1 MSLAL
6 VAARGGLLA
15 AVALLILRA
24 AGNCGT
30 DRRNLFSHPP
40 RKGPHGH
47 SRFHQGLDRSRPRLH
62 TVDVAGDGQHFEALV
77 VSDAFR
83 GLSRL
88 ARHRLVYAALGD
100 RMRAEIHALSMTTV
114 TPDEHARH

>member
-1 MSLAL
+1 MVTPDSIKAS
-6 VAARGGLLA
+6 
-15 AVALLILRA
+15 IE
-24 AGNCGT
+24 AGIDCT
-30 DRRNLFSHPP
+30 
-40 RKGPHGH
+40 
-47 SRFHQGLDRSRPRLH
+47 
-62 TVDVAGDGQHFEALV
+62 TVDVTGDGQHFEALV

-114 TPDEHARH
+114 TPDEHSAQ

>member
-1 MSLAL
+1 MVTPDSIKASIE
-6 VAARGGLLA
+6 AA
-15 AVALLILRA
+15 ID
-24 AGNCGT
+24 CT
-30 DRRNLFSHPP
+30 
-40 RKGPHGH
+40 
-47 SRFHQGLDRSRPRLH
+47 
-62 TVDVAGDGQHFEALV
+62 TVEVGGDGQHFEALV

>member
-1 MSLAL
+1 MVTSESIKAS
-6 VAARGGLLA
+6 
-15 AVALLILRA
+15 IA
-24 AGNCGT
+24 AGIDCA
-30 DRRNLFSHPP
+30 
-40 RKGPHGH
+40 
-47 SRFHQGLDRSRPRLH
+47 
-62 TVDVAGDGQHFEALV
+62 TVDVAGDGHHFEALV

-114 TPDEHARH
+114 TPDEHARP